1 MSTTLAVQPRLTVQP
16 TLTIRPA
23 GPTIRVR
30 PVPRSEPPSDAELIA
45 ASLEA
50 PPMTAPQLP
59 LELPGTRT
67 LRPKRR
73 RTPPAETADLVATA
87 VSEPHPVRLGP
98 DPQAEVELSP
108 ARLATR
114 RFLSMFLEVVG
125 GFRPVTHLRPFC
137 QPERFIDIAD
147 RLAAHPATGPAWR
160 RQAAQLTARTPVT
173 GRVTGGPPR
182 AGRANQTA
190 PVDRVSVRRV
200 QVCEAI
206 DNVAEVAV
214 VLARR
219 DQVWAVALRLEC
231 HRGRWLCAHLDVL

>member
-1 MSTTLAVQPRLTVQP
+1 M
-16 TLTIRPA
+16 
-23 GPTIRVR
+23 
-30 PVPRSEPPSDAELIA
+30 
-45 ASLEA
+45 
-50 PPMTAPQLP
+50 
-59 LELPGTRT
+59 
-67 LRPKRR
+67 
-73 RTPPAETADLVATA
+73 ATA
-87 VSEPHPVRLGP
+87 LPEPHVVRLEP
-98 DPQAEVELSP
+98 DPQAEAEPSP

-114 RFLSMFLEVVG
+114 RFLGTFLEVLG
-125 GFRPVTHLRPFC
+125 GFRPVTHLRPLC
-137 QPERFIDIAD
+137 RPERFIDIAD

-160 RQAAQLTARTPVT
+160 RQAAQLAARTPVT

-182 AGRANQTA
+182 AGRTNQTA
-190 PVDRVSVRRV
+190 PLDRVSVRRV